1 MAWGF
6 LSLDGCSAT
15 LRYRPL
21 LVMPIWTTIRFGEL
35 LRQSP
40 FAFPRPCKAS
50 GPGRLL
56 ASLANVGVCDLKVR
70 FPPKSGYRQGRLRTT
85 LHGKSSGLRA
95 IFQAKASSCESGRGP
110 SKGWIRSC
118 QELNRAEVA
127 ALLGSRNGWRS
138 YWKQL
143 RSVLGQKLPWWPRNA
158 ASRSPLKADTTTTRL
173 FSRKP
178 ATSGLAKPLRR
189 VSSSQSIPS
198 AAPSR
203 DVA

>member
-1 MAWGF
+1 MASNYHAGRSCWKAASRSTRHLCMQTLEPVVAWGF

-50 GPGRLL
+50 EPGRLL

-70 FPPKSGYRQGRLRTT
+70 FPPKSGYRQGRLPTT

-95 IFQAKASSCESGRGP
+95 IFQAKASSCEPGRGP
-110 SKGWIRSC
+110 SKDGF
-118 QELNRAEVA
+118 
-127 ALLGSRNGWRS
+127 GH
-138 YWKQL
+138 
-143 RSVLGQKLPWWPRNA
+143 
-158 ASRSPLKADTTTTRL
+158 
-173 FSRKP
+173 
-178 ATSGLAKPLRR
+178 AK
-189 VSSSQSIPS
+189 S
-198 AAPSR
+198 
-203 DVA
+203 